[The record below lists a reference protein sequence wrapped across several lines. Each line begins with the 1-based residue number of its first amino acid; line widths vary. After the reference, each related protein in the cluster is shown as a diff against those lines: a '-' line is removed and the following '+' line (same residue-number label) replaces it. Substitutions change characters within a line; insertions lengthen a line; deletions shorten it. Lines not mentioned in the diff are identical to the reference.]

1 MSKTM
6 AEVLAEHR
14 DIAWDH
20 TTGRSLCG
28 GCDAT
33 LGQLTADIE
42 KQDAWLIA
50 HQAAA
55 LSAAGFGLVTD
66 AKAEALEE
74 AAGDFTERVA
84 ATRSLTRDNGTPYAI
99 ATLNHAYGM
108 EMASTA
114 LRARAAAL
122 RGDS

>member
-1 MSKTM
+1 MSTAKTM
-6 AEVLAEHR
+6 AEVLADKLAEL
-14 DIAWDH
+14 DELTDGDGFTYSWFDMEKIDLAEE
-20 TTGRSLCG
+20 L
-28 GCDAT
+28 T
-33 LGQLTADIE
+33 L
-42 KQDAWLIA
+42 
-50 HQAAA
+50 A

-66 AKAEALEE
+66 TKAEALEE
-74 AAGDFTERVA
+74 AAADFMERVA
-84 ATRSLTRDNGTPYAI
+84 VTRNTTRYNGTAYAT